1 MWPSI
6 RIAIH
11 VRMWRHNSDLAVAI
25 NRKTNGLITPPPKW
39 VSAQLLL
46 LQSCEKGPSIK
57 YPPPPNFVL
66 ISCKAKICSKKR
78 PPRWPCAV
86 KTHWRIM
93 EKSKVTNSEWLL
105 STDQHT
111 FLDTKEAWLRFV
123 LWTPVKSSDQE
134 PRKQSNQGRFSLIK
148 ILDPSRKRFY
158 GQRVCD
164 YPL

>member
-1 MWPSI
+1 MHAVYCLATSCGPAFASP
-6 RIAIH
+6 H
-11 VRMWRHNSDLAVAI
+11 TCMWRCNIDLAVAI

-111 FLDTKEAWLRFV
+111 FLDTKEAWLRFA
-123 LWTPVKSSDQE
+123 LWTPIKSSDQE
-134 PRKQSNQGRFSLIK
+134 PWSGVIK
-148 ILDPSRKRFY
+148 RWPRSPSWGCSPFVY
-158 GQRVCD
+158 
-164 YPL
+164 L